1 MHIQSLSITRRILV
15 PPPGAR
21 GRLITLL
28 AAGHPCGH
36 TTRRRYI
43 GAGASAGNYV
53 PAPCAVTRNGNI
65 SVPSFT
71 KRKETLGRFGQ
82 DQGPI

>member
-1 MHIQSLSITRRILV
+1 MQSRCITRRILV
-15 PPPGAR
+15 HSPPGAR
-21 GRLITLL
+21 GRLVTLL

-43 GAGASAGNYV
+43 GAGVSAGNYV
-53 PAPCAVTRNGNI
+53 PAPCAVTHNGNI

-82 DQGPI
+82 DQGSI